1 MPEKV
6 YLCISQFQNTWIMQ
20 YFEVVITLQQVNPFR
35 DLLIDALGNE
45 GPYDSFEEVPTGL
58 KAYVAKEQY
67 DESFLR
73 SALVSVGLADAQ
85 YTVNALPDK
94 DWNEEWERGHAAVL
108 VEDFCWVRAP
118 FHPIRED
125 VKYNIEIEPKMSF
138 GTAHHAT
145 TYMMLTFLRD
155 LELEG
160 KEVLDMGCGT
170 AVLAILAALR
180 GARHVDAVDVDEWA
194 WRNAEENVERN
205 GVADRVTCLL
215 GDASLL
221 KENRYDVVLANI
233 NRNILLA
240 DMERYHKSLR
250 PSGVLLLSG
259 FYHSDVAALQAKA
272 AELGMSVVEE
282 RSREGWSSLEVRSKK

>member
-1 MPEKV
+1 MLYTEV
-6 YLCISQFQNTWIMQ
+6 NISLNTIDP
-20 YFEVVITLQQVNPFR
+20 YR

-45 GPYDSFEEVPTGL
+45 GPYDSFEETPDGL
-58 KAYVAKEQY
+58 KAYVPQEQY

-73 SALVSVGLADAQ
+73 SALAAADAADAR
-85 YTVNALPDK
+85 YAVSALPDK
-94 DWNEEWERGHAAVL
+94 DWNEEWEKGHAAVL

-118 FHPIRED
+118 FHPVRED

-155 LELEG
+155 LDLAG

-180 GARHVDAVDVDEWA
+180 GAGHVDAVDVDEWA
-194 WRNAEENVERN
+194 WRNAVENVQRN
-205 GVADRVTCLL
+205 GVADKVECRL

-221 KENRYDVVLANI
+221 DENRYDVVLANI

-240 DMERYHKSLR
+240 DMERYSRAMR
-250 PSGVLLLSG
+250 PGGTLLLSG
-259 FYHSDVAALQAKA
+259 FYHADVPALQSKA
-272 AELGMSVVEE
+272 ESLGFSLQEE
-282 RSREGWSSLEVRSKK
+282 RNRDGWSALQLRVEN